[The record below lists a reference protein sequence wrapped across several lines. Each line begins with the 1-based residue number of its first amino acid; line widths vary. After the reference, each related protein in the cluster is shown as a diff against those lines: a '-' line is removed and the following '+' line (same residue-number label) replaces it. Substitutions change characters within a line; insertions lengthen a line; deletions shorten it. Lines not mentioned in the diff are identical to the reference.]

1 MGFFSNWFKGLQKE
15 EQTNNDEY
23 VEYLLKELEKA
34 KTENAQALEKEK
46 RLMAQIEAAQENQKD
61 DADREKAELRAQV
74 EAMREELEKNA
85 RRLEEGAWQKEKELK
100 ELKERLKE
108 YESSYPQMSK
118 YISQAKEDAD
128 AIRLSAKSESEEI
141 LLSAKTKS
149 EEILASAKESSLK
162 LEAETKAKTDL
173 YRHKVE
179 KKLRERAR
187 ENEEKFNI
195 ARCQMK
201 EYLDAFNRIQS
212 SLVKNYN
219 ELGQWIEKMPI
230 RIEDLFSDKPLE
242 LLSDREQEKSAG
254 RTSE

>member
-108 YESSYPQMSK
+108 YESSYPPLSK

-128 AIRLSAKSESEEI
+128 AIRLSATSEAEEI
-141 LLSAKTKS
+141 LLSGCAHNGILNILDRYREIRERYPDFVISGFHMMKDGEYTEEDKKVIRQTAR
-149 EEILASAKESSLK
+149 ELQKMPTRFVTGHCTGIPAYKMLKEILGEQIRYLGSGEELDLSAW
-162 LEAETKAKTDL
+162 
-173 YRHKVE
+173 
-179 KKLRERAR
+179 
-187 ENEEKFNI
+187 
-195 ARCQMK
+195 M
-201 EYLDAFNRIQS
+201 
-212 SLVKNYN
+212 
-219 ELGQWIEKMPI
+219 
-230 RIEDLFSDKPLE
+230 
-242 LLSDREQEKSAG
+242 
-254 RTSE
+254 